1 MAVLTELRNSIR
13 SGDVSIVGSREHK
26 DFEEYLFSKEDW
38 SHITQATT
46 KLAVSLSAEEYLEE
60 RTESLIKRLNWGSNN
75 VHASIVNSLSNVPL
89 YIGTMVVIS

>member
-46 KLAVSLSAEEYLEE
+46 K
-60 RTESLIKRLNWGSNN
+60 
-75 VHASIVNSLSNVPL
+75 
-89 YIGTMVVIS
+89 